1 MSVVATDLAKT
12 TIVPGLLTVT
22 GEEQLLPTAGS
33 YDCWVLSLSTEVG
46 STQYWVA
53 KADRMRHNGSMG
65 RRLFSRVCRENQRMR
80 PPLRSL
86 LLLGLLPL
94 ALAACGGG
102 GGGATSSATT
112 AQTTTSAAHQTKQVT
127 IRVTSVVTSTKAH
140 QRVPKRTSA
149 GDRVEF
155 KDRLLN
161 ASAGQFGKSSNEQ
174 VGTDTVKACFAPAP
188 L

>member
-1 MSVVATDLAKT
+1 GARVEHGCEQAVPADARCSTLACHGRPGRAAQVRRDLGRPPRAPLSSGSVKVRH
-12 TIVPGLLTVT
+12 LTR
-22 GEEQLLPTAGS
+22 A
-33 YDCWVLSLSTEVG
+33 LSRR
-46 STQYWVA
+46 VA

-86 LLLGLLPL
+86 LLFGLLPL

-102 GGGATSSATT
+102 GGGGGTSSATT

-161 ASAGQFGKSSNEQ
+161 ASA
-174 VGTDTVKACFAPAP
+174 
-188 L
+188 